1 MATVN
6 FTIGDALFDRVKDAF
21 DALYAGRTEAVAT
34 KAQWVAR
41 ILKRYC
47 KDIVKSKEVNAA
59 SSSIAD
65 STAAQVDADF
75 GVI

>member
-6 FTIGDALFDRVKDAF
+6 FTIGDALFDRVKDVF
-21 DALYAGRTEAVAT
+21 DVVYTGRTDVGDT

-47 KDIVKSKEVNAA
+47 KDIVKAKEIEIATSNAA
-59 SSSIAD
+59 NT
-65 STAAQVDADF
+65 TAAQVDTDF
-75 GVI
+75 GAI

>member
-21 DALYAGRTEAVAT
+21 DITYPGRTDAGDT

-47 KDIVKSKEVNAA
+47 KDIVKAKEIEIATSNAA
-59 SSSIAD
+59 NT
-65 STAAQVDADF
+65 TAAQVDTDF
-75 GVI
+75 GAI